1 MLMADTMAIFFVVL
15 GMLLA
20 FSGLWLLC
28 RGLWPGAVEQ
38 AAERC
43 AKRIWPYFLAGIP
56 LTLVTIILSRIHVV
70 VSLICFWIR

>member
-1 MLMADTMAIFFVVL
+1 MADTMSVFFVTL

-28 RGLWPGAVEQ
+28 RGLWPGAVEA

-43 AKRIWPYFLAGIP
+43 TKRIWLYFLAGLP
-56 LTLVTIILSRIHVV
+56 LTLVTIAWTSVLFT
-70 VSLICFWIR
+70 L